1 MGINGKKKGNS
12 YEREIANEFS
22 ERFNDT
28 FRRVPQS
35 GALVGGMNRDR
46 NLTLRQDA
54 QEILAGDIISPAW
67 FPFSIECKNYGEKT
81 GPNIYCI
88 LEKSDKKMDEWVAQ
102 GRGDAEFSKKEF
114 LLVIKITRRAEYMM
128 VDWDKFNEILKA
140 NNLPLPNSFIRYSGK
155 NVLLDKMDFIN
166 NFIRLYFPEEK
177 RSIKPDQTL

>member
-22 ERFNDT
+22 ELFQDT

-35 GALVGGMNRDR
+35 GAIVGGLNRSK

-54 QEILAGDIISPAW
+54 QEILAGDIISPEW

-88 LEKSDKKMDEWVAQ
+88 LEKPDKKLDEWIAQ
-102 GRGDAEFSKKEF
+102 GRGDSVFSRKEF
-114 LLVIKITRRAEYMM
+114 LLIIKITRRAEYVM

-140 NNLPLPNSFIRYSGK
+140 NSLPLPNSFIRYSGN
-155 NVLLDKMDFIN
+155 NVLLDKSYFIN
-166 NFIRLYFPEEK
+166 NFIRLYFPEDK
-177 RSIKPDQTL
+177 RQKKDI